1 MMKHAS
7 YTGRHSQGG
16 TSASSHPPTWPAIEE
31 QLAAAKVVRGS
42 ALEKLIHENQ
52 EFHLLRPEEAH
63 DRLGIPHWLRVYWRK
78 HHPDGNYSAENPSGG
93 YPRMLRRVREWMVTH
108 QDLRPAN
115 HSGATPR
122 STGGRH
128 GQ

>member
-1 MMKHAS
+1 LVKS
-7 YTGRHSQGG
+7 PSPKGQSQGRTK
-16 TSASSHPPTWPAIEE
+16 TSFRTQDWPALEEQFAASS
-31 QLAAAKVVRGS
+31 VVHGS
-42 ALEKLIHENQ
+42 ALEKLIHDNQ

-93 YPRMLRRVREWMVTH
+93 YPRILRRVFEWMLLH
-108 QDLRPAN
+108 QDLRPDSQ
-115 HSGATPR
+115 SGVTPR
-122 STGGRH
+122 GTGDHH